1 MTIIASSNGAGMAA
15 SWEMPQG
22 GGSALDAVE
31 VSTPCLP
38 RQLVWG
44 PAIALFETHAT
55 IASTF
60 IARRAGM

>member
-15 SWEMPQG
+15 SWEMPHG
-22 GGSALDAVE
+22 GGSALD
-31 VSTPCLP
+31 SHP
-38 RQLVWG
+38 RQFVWG